1 MVFSIISVCIV
12 IPSMFRKLDTES
24 KSKLNAGG
32 KFSYLL
38 LYQAAGVT
46 IRALRGKSAP
56 AYFPGATMR
65 PRQGVFNT
73 VDYSFALTLLGLRG
87 FGLCKRVAVIN
98 DHDHA
103 DSGDFT
109 ELTRREHRDANAAM
123 AGGSGWNRGITVYG
137 YAVIEIIR
145 VVERSE
151 RALSPTFDLAIDL
164 EPARRGDGLP
174 RLAAFGKKLA
184 GARRDRQNAQR
195 DAGDIDD
202 EQDLPV

>member
-1 MVFSIISVCIV
+1 MPENGFRISFITR
-12 IPSMFRKLDTES
+12 PL
-24 KSKLNAGG
+24 
-32 KFSYLL
+32 
-38 LYQAAGVT
+38 
-46 IRALRGKSAP
+46 ALRFGRWMEKLPSILPWRHDAP
-56 AYFPGATMR
+56 APGEA
-65 PRQGVFNT
+65 FNM

-87 FGLCKRVAVIN
+87 FGFRKRVATIN

-103 DSGDFT
+103 DGGDFT
-109 ELTRREHRDANAAM
+109 ELSRREHRDANAAV
-123 AGGSGWNRGITVYG
+123 AGGPGWNRGITVDG
-137 YAVIEIIR
+137 YAVIEVIR

-151 RALSPTFDLAIDL
+151 RAFSPALDLAMDL

-174 RLAAFGKKLA
+174 RLAAFGKKLS